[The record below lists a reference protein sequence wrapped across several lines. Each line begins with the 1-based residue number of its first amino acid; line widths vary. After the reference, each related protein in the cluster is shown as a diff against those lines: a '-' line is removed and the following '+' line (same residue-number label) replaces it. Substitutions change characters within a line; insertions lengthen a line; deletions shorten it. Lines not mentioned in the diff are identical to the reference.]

1 MASPW
6 PLAIPTDSHFSLNN
20 VPFGVVSRRQD
31 GAPRVCATRIG
42 DHVVDLSLLEAEG
55 LLDDALGGGDSSSQ
69 RRVFDQPTLNA
80 FAALPVETR
89 NAVRLAV
96 QTLLSPASS
105 TLRDN
110 AQLRE
115 RAILPL
121 DAVTPHLP
129 LSIPDFV
136 DYSIFPAHALGAG
149 RAIFGPDTP
158 LPPMFGVLP
167 MAYNGRAG
175 TVSVDEV
182 VVRPQGQVRA
192 FSPGREVS
200 IGASKALDWEFEIG
214 AFVANSTPSGS
225 TLSPSSAQSHIFG
238 YVLLNDWSARDIQ
251 SLEMVP
257 LGPFNGKSFATTVS
271 PWVVLPAALE
281 PFEVDKEVAP
291 ELEGNEAPEYLRE
304 KAGVK
309 SAYDLEC
316 TTRLRTSSDPST
328 AAHLISTANFRAA
341 HWSFAQLVAYQTFSG
356 ARLQTGDLLGSGT
369 VSNHGER
376 RQGCL
381 LELAKGGKEPLE
393 LELGGGGG
401 GGAGGERRA
410 WLEDGDEVVFCA
422 RAGPQGSGVGFG
434 ELRGKV
440 LPVSALRAA

>member
-1 MASPW
+1 MSSPW
-6 PLAIPTDSHFSLNN
+6 PLVVPADSHFSLNN
-20 VPFGVVSRRQD
+20 VPFGVVSRSQD
-31 GAPRVCATRIG
+31 GAARVCATRIG
-42 DHVVDLSLLEAEG
+42 DHVVDLSVLEVEG
-55 LLDDALGGGDSSSQ
+55 LLDEAFGTDTSSQ
-69 RRVFDQPTLNA
+69 RVFAQPTLNA

-89 NAVRLAV
+89 NVMRLAI
-96 QTLLSPASS
+96 QTLLSPDSPA
-105 TLRDN
+105 LRDSPT
-110 AQLRE
+110 LRE

-121 DAVTPHLP
+121 DTVTPHLP

-175 TVSVDEV
+175 TVSVDEE

-192 FSPGREVS
+192 FSPAREVS

-214 AFVANSTPSGS
+214 AFVANPTPSSS
-225 TLSPSSAQSHIFG
+225 TLSPSSAKSHIFG

-251 SLEMVP
+251 ALEMVP
-257 LGPFNGKSFATTVS
+257 LGPFNGKSFATTIS
-271 PWVVLPAALE
+271 PWVVFPAALE
-281 PFEVDKEVAP
+281 PFEVDKETAP
-291 ELEGNEAPEYLRE
+291 ELEGKEAPGYLRE
-304 KAGVK
+304 ETGIK

-328 AAHLISTANFRAA
+328 AHLISTANFRAA
-341 HWSFAQLVAYQTFSG
+341 HWSFPQLVAYQTFSG
-356 ARLQTGDLLGSGT
+356 ARLSTGDLLGSGT
-369 VSNHGER
+369 VSNHGAR

-381 LELAKGGKEPLE
+381 LELAKGGKEPLV
-393 LELGGGGG
+393 LGE
-401 GGAGGERRA
+401 AGGEQRA

>member
-121 DAVTPHLP
+121 DAVTPHSRSRSP
-129 LSIPDFV
+129 TLSTTRSSPPTP
-136 DYSIFPAHALGAG
+136 SAPAEP
-149 RAIFGPDTP
+149 F
-158 LPPMFGVLP
+158 
-167 MAYNGRAG
+167 
-175 TVSVDEV
+175 S
-182 VVRPQGQVRA
+182 GQVRA